1 MICLTRI
8 LQKTKNGS
16 RGDKKFVVVVVVDVV
31 VVCVTTMPFLT
42 RQSQLC
48 DNFIIQDSLRR
59 CLQHLVQNNNDI
71 L

>member
-16 RGDKKFVVVVVVDVV
+16 RGDKKFVVVVVDVV

-42 RQSQLC
+42 QQSQLC
-48 DNFIIQDSLRR
+48 DNFIIS
-59 CLQHLVQNNNDI
+59 
-71 L
+71 